1 MIDKLKMEWY
11 MVSTVSK
18 KEENVIENL
27 KNKIS
32 AEGMNHLF
40 EDFKIFKQP
49 VITSAELLKKSKG
62 KEYKIKMENMYKGY
76 IFVKVVM
83 TDEAWFLIRNTE
95 NVTGLVGS
103 SGKGTKPTPISE
115 RQIQKSIEMEKLKN
129 QEFKDLEYK
138 NPFEIGVMVQIVQGS
153 FTGEKGK
160 IIETDI
166 ENQLAIVEIESFGRK
181 VPTEF
186 SYKALSTI
194 TNNN

>member
-1 MIDKLKMEWY
+1 MSDKLKMEWY

-49 VITSAELLKKSKG
+49 IITSAELLKKSKG

-115 RQIQKSIEMEKLKN
+115 RQIRKSIEMEKLKN
-129 QEFKDLEYK
+129 KEFKDLEYK

-153 FTGEKGK
+153 FTGEKGR

-194 TNNN
+194 SNNN